1 MLSDSVLE
9 CELPKVKKYSVTDTL
24 PALDFMSTMG
34 LKKKNR
40 LASKILAGWACH
52 TKKEDGI

>member
-34 LKKKNR
+34 LKKNR